1 MNIRLEEQPVLP
13 DHTTATVARS
23 ATPDLESPASRN
35 FALMALY
42 QVVMRTGWIF
52 KTESIIMPAVLD
64 SLGCGPMVRGFLP
77 LLNRLGQS
85 VPPMLMARRV
95 KVAPRK
101 KYLMSACAFSMAAV
115 FFALALLWSRWGS
128 QPPVWLPVA
137 FLACYAVFF
146 VSTGVHQICFTTLQ
160 GKLVRTTRRGRL
172 MLVASLVGAISA
184 CSFAA
189 VFMPTWLAT
198 GGGQFQYIF
207 AFSACCFL
215 LAALGALLMR
225 EDRDTH
231 AEAATSVARVFEAAR
246 DTLRHDRNF
255 RRLAW
260 VAALFGVSVMLFPHY
275 QALARERL
283 GMSFTNMTMWVIVQ
297 NAGTAFFSILMGP
310 IADRRGNR
318 LVLWCVLITI
328 CVAPISAL
336 VLSYSGNLGSQLFPL
351 VFVVVGLTPVVIK
364 TLHNYT
370 LEISPP
376 ADHPRY
382 LSTLSL
388 CFAGPVILSPLVGCA
403 VGWLG
408 FDVVFLAL
416 TVFVVAGW
424 WLSFG
429 LVEPRHKRHVH
440 AQDELP
446 LG

>member
-1 MNIRLEEQPVLP
+1 
-13 DHTTATVARS
+13 
-23 ATPDLESPASRN
+23 
-35 FALMALY
+35 
-42 QVVMRTGWIF
+42 
-52 KTESIIMPAVLD
+52 
-64 SLGCGPMVRGFLP
+64 
-77 LLNRLGQS
+77 
-85 VPPMLMARRV
+85 
-95 KVAPRK
+95 
-101 KYLMSACAFSMAAV
+101 
-115 FFALALLWSRWGS
+115 
-128 QPPVWLPVA
+128 
-137 FLACYAVFF
+137 
-146 VSTGVHQICFTTLQ
+146 
-160 GKLVRTTRRGRL
+160 
-172 MLVASLVGAISA
+172 
-184 CSFAA
+184 
-189 VFMPTWLAT
+189 
-198 GGGQFQYIF
+198 
-207 AFSACCFL
+207 
-215 LAALGALLMR
+215 
-225 EDRDTH
+225 
-231 AEAATSVARVFEAAR
+231 
-246 DTLRHDRNF
+246 
-255 RRLAW
+255 
-260 VAALFGVSVMLFPHY
+260 MLFPHY